1 MTNNLKKDFVWN
13 TIGVFLQNAISPLL
27 LIAITRINGIYDS
40 GIFSFSFSVAII
52 FWALGMWGGRTYQVS
67 DVKKEFTSRSYIM
80 VRLLLCILLILG
92 AVLFVIVNN
101 YDIEKSSILII
112 LVAIKSIESV
122 ADCIYG
128 VMQVNNRLYLSG
140 VSLIFKSVIG
150 FISFVAIDTLTNDIF
165 LSSVA
170 ILFVNILI
178 ILLYDIP
185 IANRLES
192 LWIKRADVGY
202 YIKQAIQIMK
212 RCAPVFAVMF
222 LAMLS
227 LNIPRYFIDRY
238 FESEVGYF
246 GIIAMPI
253 TLIALLMSFILQPNA
268 VTLSILF
275 AQNKYCKFRLTVKKI
290 IVVTLFIGALILILT
305 IVIGTQVLELLF
317 GVNFSNY
324 WLSLVIIVAGG
335 VVNAVVSILI
345 NMLIIMRLVRYQFFT
360 LLFSNVILVV
370 LSAIVI
376 PRFGLIGSAVLFASI
391 NFIQLMLLLAI
402 YIIFFNNNKRNDLEF
417 KK

>member
-222 LAMLS
+222 LAMFS

>member
-1 MTNNLKKDFVWN
+1 MTNNLKKDFIWN

-52 FWALGMWGGRTYQVS
+52 FWALGIWGGRTYQVS
-67 DVKKEFTSRSYIM
+67 DVNKEFTSRSYLM
-80 VRLLLCILLILG
+80 VRLILCVLLILG
-92 AVLFVIVNN
+92 AAFFVVVNN
-101 YDIEKSSILII
+101 YDIEKSSVLIT

-150 FISFVAIDTLTNDIF
+150 FIGFVLIDILTNDIF
-165 LSSVA
+165 LSSIA
-170 ILFVNILI
+170 ILLINILI
-178 ILLYDIP
+178 VLLYDIP
-185 IANRLES
+185 IVSRLES
-192 LWIKRADVGY
+192 LWMKRTDVGY
-202 YIKQAIQIMK
+202 YLKQAIQIMK

-222 LAMLS
+222 LAMFS

-268 VTLSILF
+268 VTLSVLF
-275 AQNKYCKFRLTVKKI
+275 AQNKYCKFRLIVKKI
-290 IVVTLFIGALILILT
+290 IIVTLFIGALILILT
-305 IVIGTQVLELLF
+305 TVIGTQILELLF

-324 WLSLVIIVAGG
+324 WLSLVIIVTGG
-335 VVNAVVSILI
+335 VINAVVSILI
-345 NMLIIMRLVRYQFFT
+345 NILIIMRLVRCQFFT

-370 LSAIVI
+370 LSAVVI
-376 PRFGLIGSAVLFASI
+376 PRFGLVGSAALFASI
-391 NFIQLMLLLAI
+391 NFIQLVLLLAI
-402 YIIFFNNNKRNDLEF
+402 YIVFFKNNKKNDIEL